1 MANQAPLWTSVS
13 LFEKGEKA
21 PPVTLLPVLKQ
32 DYDIYD
38 FSRMS
43 LACLQTKHTQEKT
56 SKMFSS
62 HHLWLVLE
70 AEANAFV
77 IKCFLGIPKGPNV
90 TGGATHSGDPFR
102 FPKLAS
108 DALKVMWKTQGCEH
122 I

>member
-1 MANQAPLWTSVS
+1 M
-13 LFEKGEKA
+13 
-21 PPVTLLPVLKQ
+21 LLPVLKQ

-56 SKMFSS
+56 SRMFSS

-77 IKCFLGIPKGPNV
+77 ITCFLGIPTGPNV
-90 TGGATHSGDPFR
+90 TGGATHGGDLLH
-102 FPKLAS
+102 FPKITS
-108 DALKVMWKTQGCEH
+108 NALKVM
-122 I
+122 

>member
-1 MANQAPLWTSVS
+1 M
-13 LFEKGEKA
+13 
-21 PPVTLLPVLKQ
+21 LLPVLKQ

-43 LACLQTKHTQEKT
+43 LACLQTKHTQEET

-77 IKCFLGIPKGPNV
+77 IKCFLGIPTGPNGDTLGLHMVV
-90 TGGATHSGDPFR
+90 TCSISQR
-102 FPKLAS
+102 SLAM
-108 DALKVMWKTQGCEH
+108 LWKWCKKTQGCEH